1 MTEDFRTEELLFMM
15 KKISLDLTA
24 QMEQKLKSK
33 DISGVQAYFMVYILR
48 HHPGGTYL
56 TELSHEIGL
65 SKSTL
70 SALIKKLKEK
80 NYICLQENPKDGRRK
95 KVVPTAKLKK
105 KGDKLME
112 KASQMESEICSVLN
126 QQEKMQL
133 WDMEQRLLAQLN
145 KMEQT
150 KTKND
155 GRFMYRE
162 KSFTTAQT
170 V

>member
-1 MTEDFRTEELLFMM
+1 M
-15 KKISLDLTA
+15 KKLEGGAYKDDRRFQNRRVAFHDEKISLDLTA

-48 HHPGGTYL
+48 HHPEGTYL

-105 KGDKLME
+105 KVINSWK
-112 KASQMESEICSVLN
+112 SQSDGIRDL
-126 QQEKMQL
+126 
-133 WDMEQRLLAQLN
+133 QR
-145 KMEQT
+145 
-150 KTKND
+150 
-155 GRFMYRE
+155 
-162 KSFTTAQT
+162 S
-170 V
+170 

>member
-48 HHPGGTYL
+48 HHPEGTYL

-105 KGDKLME
+105 KGDKLIE

-126 QQEKMQL
+126 QQEKNAAVGSGAKAPCTIKQNGA
-133 WDMEQRLLAQLN
+133 DKN
-145 KMEQT
+145 K
-150 KTKND
+150 K
-155 GRFMYRE
+155 
-162 KSFTTAQT
+162 
-170 V
+170 